1 MFENAV
7 NWKKQ
12 GDIGMCYAIAYYSK
26 LGWTISIPLTDSQD
40 CDLVIDTGN
49 SLLKVQ
55 VKTTTQ
61 IAPNGFSIVSLRTNG
76 GNKSGNNNKNFDQN
90 KSDLLFIMTDKAEF
104 FSIPRN
110 EITALSAITLGE
122 KYMPFKVN
130 IL

>member
-40 CDLVIDTGN
+40 YDLIVDTGN

-61 IAPNGFSIVSLRTNG
+61 IAPNGFFIVSLRTNG
-76 GNKSGNNNKNFDQN
+76 GNKSGNTNKNFDQN
-90 KSDLLFIMTDKAEF
+90 KSDLLFVMTDGAEF

-110 EITALSAITLGE
+110 EITALTAITLSE